1 MIPTARLLLVLM
13 LAAALGCTATRTPPA
28 ASAPVYF
35 QAHRGAVD
43 EAPENTLAAL
53 RHAWRFPGAVPEVDV
68 RTTRDGVL
76 ICLHD
81 DTLARTTDAVGRF
94 AHTDVAELSY
104 DEVSRWDAG
113 AWFDPAFAGARVP
126 TLSAVFD
133 LLRADPERR
142 LYLDLKAADLDTLD
156 RLIASA
162 GVLEQVLFVHGD
174 PAELAAMR
182 RRYPGVGTMTW
193 LSGPKEAQR
202 RRFEELAEGGFAGL
216 TQLQF
221 HLPAEDTET
230 PIRYVWTSAEL
241 EAFGLRLAEAGVV
254 LQVRP
259 FVFDPASLRGLLDA
273 GIRWYV
279 ADAPEA
285 FATALRAAQRQ
296 TPDRP

>member
-1 MIPTARLLLVLM
+1 MLVLLLF
-13 LAAALGCTATRTPPA
+13 ATALGCASSRTPPA
-28 ASAPVYF
+28 DPAPVYF

-104 DEVSRWDAG
+104 DDVARWDAG
-113 AWFDPAFAGARVP
+113 AWFDSAYAGARVP
-126 TLSAVFD
+126 TLAAVFD
-133 LLRADPERR
+133 LLRADPDRR
-142 LYLDLKAADLDTLD
+142 LYLDLKAADLEALD

-162 GVLEQVLFVHGD
+162 GVLGQLLFVHGD
-174 PAELAAMR
+174 PDELAALR

-193 LSGPKEAQR
+193 LGGPKEAQR
-202 RRFEELAEGGFAGL
+202 RRFEELAAGGFAGL

-221 HLPAEDTET
+221 HLPARDTE
-230 PIRYVWTSAEL
+230 PVIRYVWTPAEL
-241 EAFGLRLAEAGVV
+241 EDFGRRLAEAGVA

-259 FVFDPASLRGLLDA
+259 FVFDPASLRDLLDA
-273 GIRWYV
+273 GIQWYV

-285 FATALRAAQRQ
+285 FATALRAAVRE
-296 TPDRP
+296 TPERR